1 MADKWTKEQYQ
12 AISARDTSLIV
23 SAAAG
28 SGKTSVLV
36 ERLIRQLS
44 SSENKIPADRI
55 IVVTFTNDA
64 ASEMKLRLNAALSKL
79 LEQEPENEWLYEQQ
93 SLIQSANISTIHSFC
108 FNLIRENIQSLDISS
123 GFRIIDES
131 EDKIILKKALD
142 MVIEQYCSD
151 NSEMM
156 KRLTDFFCTKG
167 TFQLENTILK
177 IYNFVITIPFYQEWL
192 EKQLD
197 LYSENSDISQ
207 WKNIYME
214 FLKNNLENFI
224 QEAEEAKAL
233 CMEIE
238 ADAAYELIN
247 LEAMAFDR
255 INKIITD
262 ENIEWDKKMSEFP
275 SVLFDR
281 IKFPKLEKD
290 SFEAEIAESVKKIR
304 NTYKSKFNKLVTE
317 ALFSEQE
324 IKDDK
329 EFVRIIFSDIIE
341 VINRLDETVSLMKNE
356 INGISFSDAERL
368 TIGLLAE
375 KNESGSVVKTEL
387 AQKLSEYYRII
398 MIDEFQDANNS
409 QDLIF
414 KMLSNNGTAEKY
426 GDNAFLVGDIKQS
439 IYRFRL
445 ANPMIFLNTLLSS
458 NEYTEDF
465 QGENAYVK
473 LNKNFRSSSDVV
485 NFVNFIFGRI
495 MSVKTGEI
503 DYTDDEKLI
512 QGAIFPEKDRTT
524 EILLVNTTESNADEE
539 TESDDETEENEKEII
554 NKEAFAVAS
563 KIKSMLNDKINV
575 SHKGI
580 ERPCVPADFCILLRN
595 RASGTL
601 FSEALKSFGIL
612 AHTDEVEGYLKSR
625 EITVLLNFLKVI
637 DNPLLDIPLTSVL
650 MSPIFML
657 SAEEMAEIRLFSKG
671 ESVYKALCISIGEIE
686 DSDLEGAVDT
696 ESSYYRK
703 ALYFYDTLKRLR
715 YLASGYGL
723 EKLIRTIYDSTDFL
737 SVVQIYRDGE
747 QKRANLQLLLEYA
760 KNYEETQ
767 NGGLSGFLR
776 YIASVSANGGD
787 LKRAGTVSLNDDVVT
802 VKTIHKSKGLEFP
815 FVFLCRTSSSF
826 NSIDQRNQV
835 QMSFSDV
842 IGFKIQDKKQ
852 LKSYMTLPFIAVREQ
867 NRMNSMS
874 EEMRLLYVALTR
886 AKEKLFITLDINEK
900 SIKKMKSFARDI
912 EINKGITPRLVSK
925 AGCMQDWLI
934 TALLTHKDAD
944 ALRNLSEAGIFLDTD
959 SFPIK
964 FIETEELISSG
975 LLKENM
981 KTEAIQP
988 DKTLENEVI
997 KNIAFDYDM
1006 KNANILS
1013 KLTVSEIS
1021 KKGNDIL
1028 LKRPEFITENN
1039 SLSGAEKGTAL
1050 HTFMQFSDYAK
1061 AEADILVEINRLVS
1075 IGALTK
1081 KQGDSVSVDKLK
1093 AFFGSKLYQRIKKS
1107 ENVMRERKLLM
1118 RISDLDCD
1126 DEFLEAYK
1134 NTDGMLQGIADC
1146 IFEEDDGYVLVDYKS
1161 DYVKNESELIEK
1173 YSKQLEMYKYALDK
1187 INDKKIKQ
1195 IVLYAFHLN
1204 KEIINLYKD
1213 S

>member
-1 MADKWTKEQYQ
+1 MADKWTKEQHQ
-12 AISARDTSLIV
+12 AIFARDTSLIV

-142 MVIEQYCSD
+142 TVIEQYCSD

-177 IYNFVITIPFYQEWL
+177 IYNFVIAIPFYQEWL
-192 EKQLD
+192 EKQLA
-197 LYSENSDISQ
+197 LYTENSDISQ

-238 ADAAYELIN
+238 ADSAFDLIN
-247 LEAMAFDR
+247 LEGMAFER
-255 INKIITD
+255 IDKIISD
-262 ENIEWDKKMSEFP
+262 ESYEWDKKMNEFP
-275 SVLFDR
+275 SVSFDR

-290 SFEAEIAESVKKIR
+290 SFEAETAESVKKIR
-304 NTYKSKFNKLVTE
+304 STYKSKFNKLVTE

-324 IKDDK
+324 IKEDK
-329 EFVRIIFSDIIE
+329 EFVRIILSDIIE
-341 VINRLDETVSLMKNE
+341 VINSLDETVRFMKNE

-368 TIGLLAE
+368 TIALLAQKDE
-375 KNESGSVVKTEL
+375 DGSIVKTEL
-387 AQKLSEYYRII
+387 AKKLSEYYKII

-465 QGENAYVK
+465 KGENAYIK

-495 MSVKTGEI
+495 MSAKTGEI

-512 QGAIFPEKDRTT
+512 QGAIFPEYDRAT
-524 EILLVNTTESNADEE
+524 EILLVNTSDSNADEE
-539 TESDDETEENEKEII
+539 TENDDENEENEKEII

-563 KIKSMLNDKINV
+563 KIKSMLNDKITV
-575 SHKGI
+575 SDKGI
-580 ERPCVPADFCILLRN
+580 VRSCVPADFCILLRN

-650 MSPIFML
+650 MSPIFMM
-657 SAEEMAEIRLFSKG
+657 SAEEMSEIRLFSKG
-671 ESVYKALCISIGEIE
+671 ESVYKTLCISIGKIE
-686 DSDLEGAVDT
+686 DSDLNSIIDT
-696 ESSYYRK
+696 ESGYYRK
-703 ALYFYDTLKRLR
+703 ALYFYETLNRLR
-715 YLASGYGL
+715 YLASGYSL

-760 KNYEETQ
+760 KNYEENQ

-835 QMSFSDV
+835 QMSFSDG

-867 NRMNSMS
+867 NRMNNMS

-886 AKEKLFITLDINEK
+886 AKEKLFVTFDINEK

-912 EINKGITPRLVSK
+912 STNGGITPRLVSK
-925 AGCMQDWLI
+925 ANSMQDWLI

-944 ALRNLSEAGIFLDTD
+944 ALRNLSEAGIFSDTD

-964 FIETEELISSG
+964 FIETDELISSG

-981 KTEAIQP
+981 KTEVLKP
-988 DKTLENEVI
+988 DKTLADEVFN
-997 KNIAFDYDM
+997 NIAFDYDM
-1006 KNANILS
+1006 KNSSILS

-1021 KKGNDIL
+1021 KKVNDIL
-1028 LKRPEFITENN
+1028 LKRPEFITETN

-1050 HTFMQFSDYAK
+1050 HTFMQFSNYSK
-1061 AEADILVEINRLVS
+1061 AEEDIQSEINRLVS

-1081 KQGDSVSVDKLK
+1081 KQGDCVSVDKLK

-1107 ENVMRERKLLM
+1107 ANVMRERKFLI
-1118 RISDLDCD
+1118 RISDLDCE

-1161 DYVKNESELIEK
+1161 DYVKNEEGLIEK

-1187 INDKKIKQ
+1187 INDRKIKQ
-1195 IVLYAFHLN
+1195 IILYSFHLN

>member
-900 SIKKMKSFARDI
+900 
-912 EINKGITPRLVSK
+912 
-925 AGCMQDWLI
+925 
-934 TALLTHKDAD
+934 
-944 ALRNLSEAGIFLDTD
+944 
-959 SFPIK
+959 
-964 FIETEELISSG
+964 
-975 LLKENM
+975 
-981 KTEAIQP
+981 
-988 DKTLENEVI
+988 
-997 KNIAFDYDM
+997 
-1006 KNANILS
+1006 
-1013 KLTVSEIS
+1013 
-1021 KKGNDIL
+1021 
-1028 LKRPEFITENN
+1028 
-1039 SLSGAEKGTAL
+1039 
-1050 HTFMQFSDYAK
+1050 
-1061 AEADILVEINRLVS
+1061 
-1075 IGALTK
+1075 
-1081 KQGDSVSVDKLK
+1081 
-1093 AFFGSKLYQRIKKS
+1093 
-1107 ENVMRERKLLM
+1107 
-1118 RISDLDCD
+1118 
-1126 DEFLEAYK
+1126 
-1134 NTDGMLQGIADC
+1134 
-1146 IFEEDDGYVLVDYKS
+1146 
-1161 DYVKNESELIEK
+1161 
-1173 YSKQLEMYKYALDK
+1173 
-1187 INDKKIKQ
+1187 
-1195 IVLYAFHLN
+1195 
-1204 KEIINLYKD
+1204 
-1213 S
+1213 